1 MIGIRRAVLEDA
13 ENLYDFF
20 EARGTSLS
28 LTDLISLLRDDGLHF
43 YTLWEGRELLG
54 GFCFELTEGVARL
67 NFLLLSGPGEALSA
81 ALSLTEARYPG
92 LKSWTAGPALDEQA
106 LKGAGFTRRKGSLVR
121 PAVHRR
127 LPYAGRP
134 AGAPA
139 CP

>member
-20 EARGTSLS
+20 EVRGTSLS

-92 LKSWTAGPALDEQA
+92 LKSWTADPALDEQA

-121 PAVHRR
+121 PAVRRR

>member
-20 EARGTSLS
+20 EARGPSLS
-28 LTDLISLLRDDGLHF
+28 LTDLISLLRDDSLHF

-54 GFCFELTEGVARL
+54 GFCFELTEGAARL

-92 LKSWTAGPALDEQA
+92 LKSWTAGPALEA
-106 LKGAGFTRRKGSLVR
+106 FFKAHL
-121 PAVHRR
+121 
-127 LPYAGRP
+127 
-134 AGAPA
+134 
-139 CP
+139 